1 MASDPRRFDTIAKV
15 VSDQR
20 RQLDD
25 TQSTLLARLASHTHI
40 ATAGYYTS
48 STRPAAVVA
57 GEIIHESDTHNNLV
71 SNGSAPA
78 SGSWEHM
85 SVPIVSST
93 ASILVPYT
101 GQIIYNTTDDLLY
114 KYIGGAWIAFAATG
128 TTQHEAR
135 YQQTSNQTFTNSTDT
150 KIQFPSAITTCA
162 DVTASGTGN
171 TDFTLGRA
179 GLWQISVAT
188 AWLAATGTRY
198 LSVQTGSTIDV
209 TKRFTQN
216 SIYSTGS
223 RAITCACSTE
233 LRVAAN
239 TSICAIG
246 WQDSGGNSTTDT
258 FWGGVTH
265 IAMTWLR
272 P

>member
-25 TQSTLLARLASHTHI
+25 TQSTLLARLAAHKHVEADVASLVTDLSGRSLVGHTHEPVDI
-40 ATAGYYTS
+40 TA
-48 STRPAAVVA
+48 
-57 GEIIHESDTHNNLV
+57 
-71 SNGSAPA
+71 
-78 SGSWEHM
+78 
-85 SVPIVSST
+85 
-93 ASILVPYT
+93 
-101 GQIIYNTTDDLLY
+101 NTL
-114 KYIGGAWIAFAATG
+114 
-128 TTQHEAR
+128 HEAR
-135 YQQTSNQTFTNSTDT
+135 YQQTSNQTFANSTDT
-150 KIQFPSAITTCA
+150 KIQFPSAITTCT

-171 TDFTLGRA
+171 TDFTLVRA
-179 GLWQISVAT
+179 GLWRVSAAT

-198 LSVQTGSTIDV
+198 LSIQTGSTIDV

-216 SIYSTGS
+216 AIYSTGVRS
-223 RAITCACSTE
+223 IACACSTDI
-233 LRVAAN
+233 RVTAN
-239 TSICAIG
+239 TVICAIG
-246 WQDSGGNSTTDT
+246 WQDSGGSSTTDT